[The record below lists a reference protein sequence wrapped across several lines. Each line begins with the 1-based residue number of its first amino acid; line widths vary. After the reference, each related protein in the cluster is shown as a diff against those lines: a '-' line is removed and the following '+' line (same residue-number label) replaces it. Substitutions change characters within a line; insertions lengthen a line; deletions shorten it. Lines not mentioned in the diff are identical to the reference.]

1 MNGVEKY
8 NDNFDTMARKRI
20 EKSPYKKYLDGVY
33 NYMLADTSYS
43 GAYGYLG
50 CIINFLN
57 YSELK
62 NLNNINVNTYTKYL
76 SSIKGKSSSYR
87 IMVYSG
93 LKKFSS
99 YLMATGVCDDYMKYI
114 KRPKFKESTT
124 TKEKREIG
132 FMEPEEVKKFLDTI
146 KNSDKDPIW
155 KSRDYAMALVLLSS
169 GIRCSALYKLDTR
182 DLNLNKGTITV
193 LEKGENSREIYLSDS
208 AMDAIK
214 EWLYNR
220 SIILGMKEEDALFIS
235 NHKKRINERTIYGII
250 KNYGA
255 VIDGKHITPH
265 KTRATYGTQLYNQ
278 THDLYFVQ
286 ECMGHSNPKTTEI
299 YIRGQKKEASRK
311 AASLMDSLYD

>member
-20 EKSPYKKYLDGVY
+20 EKSSYSKYLDGVY

-50 CIINFLN
+50 CIINFLD
-57 YSELK
+57 YSDLTSLK
-62 NLNNINVNTYTKYL
+62 DINVNTYTKYL

-99 YLMATGVCDDYMKYI
+99 YLMASGICDDYMKYI
-114 KRPKFKESTT
+114 KRPKFKESTA
-124 TKEKREIG
+124 TKEKREVG
-132 FMEPEEVKKFLDTI
+132 FMEPEEVKRFLDGI
-146 KNSDKDPIW
+146 KNSSNDEIW

-169 GIRCSALYKLDTR
+169 GIRCSALYKLDTS
-182 DLNLNKGTITV
+182 DINLTKGTITV
-193 LEKGENSREIYLSDS
+193 LEKGDNSREIYLSDNAMS
-208 AMDAIK
+208 ALK
-214 EWLYNR
+214 NWLYNR
-220 SIILGMKEEDALFIS
+220 SIVLGMKHEDALFIS
-235 NHKKRINERTIYGII
+235 NRKSRITERTIYNII
-250 KNYGA
+250 KSYGA
-255 VIDGKHITPH
+255 VISNKHITPH

-299 YIRGQKKEASRK
+299 YIRGQKQEASKK
-311 AASLMDSLYD
+311 AANLLDSLYD